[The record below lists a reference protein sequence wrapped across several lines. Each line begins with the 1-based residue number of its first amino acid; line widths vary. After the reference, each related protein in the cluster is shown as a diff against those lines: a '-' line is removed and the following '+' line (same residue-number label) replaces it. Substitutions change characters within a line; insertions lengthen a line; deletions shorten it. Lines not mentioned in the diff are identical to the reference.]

1 MFNVSVMNLVPLWF
15 FFFFTGSC
23 FFTRQR
29 FDIVCMSDFFFF
41 FLTDNLFLVV
51 ISRHVSGFCLHG
63 LLSLVHCF
71 NVLLDFFSQRIK
83 ALCSSEPHEGKEV
96 SLLITLIIIHSS
108 TFPLED
114 LIASRLN
121 V

>member
-15 FFFFTGSC
+15 FFFYRLM
-23 FFTRQR
+23 FFYSSTFRHR
-29 FDIVCMSDFFFF
+29 LHVRLLLL

-71 NVLLDFFSQRIK
+71 NVLLDYFSQRIK